1 MEHSRTVHIVEDD
14 ASIRAA
20 LARLLGAAGYTV
32 HTYDSASAFLATL
45 NDERGG
51 CILLDVDMPGMSGVE
66 LQERLGLANCLLP
79 IVFLTGQ
86 GDIATSVRTIKA
98 GAEDFL
104 CKPVGVE
111 PLIDAIERALARYRK
126 QAGALSHRRAL
137 ARRFNSLTAREREVF
152 ELLIT
157 GALNKQ
163 VADKLGN
170 TERTVKAHRR
180 SIMDKLGVRS
190 VAELVHIAGQLAAR

>member
-104 CKPVGVE
+104 CKPVEVE
-111 PLIDAIERALARYRK
+111 PLIDAIERALARYRQ

>member
-1 MEHSRTVHIVEDD
+1 MDDSRTVHVVEDD
-14 ASIRAA
+14 ASMQAA
-20 LARLLGAAGYTV
+20 LARLLNASGYTV
-32 HTYDSASAFLATL
+32 HSYDSASAFLATL
-45 NDERGG
+45 NEQRGG
-51 CILLDVDMPGMSGVE
+51 CILLDIDMPDMSGVQ
-66 LQERLGLANCLLP
+66 LQERLGRAQCLLP
-79 IVFLTGQ
+79 VVFLTGQ

-104 CKPVGVE
+104 CKPVE
-111 PLIDAIERALARYRK
+111 KDQLIDAIERALARYRC
-126 QAGALSHRRAL
+126 QAGAHSARRAL
-137 ARRFNSLTAREREVF
+137 ARRFDTLTAREREVF

-180 SIMDKLGVRS
+180 AIMEKLGVRS
-190 VAELVHIAGQLAAR
+190 VAELVTIAGQLAQR